1 MQAPI
6 SVKNK
11 MVSNYLLPKTS
22 TPIRARVILKDAP
35 INSTPINHL
44 KLCVS
49 PNGNKENLDC
59 SNNSYRDLNKAGEVN
74 NIRKNRQE
82 GKASNLI
89 SFADFRFSKKDC
101 QIMGTGIQMND

>member
-6 SVKNK
+6 SIKNK
-11 MVSNYLLPKTS
+11 MVSNCLLPKTS
-22 TPIRARVILKDAP
+22 TPIRARVISKDAP

-59 SNNSYRDLNKAGEVN
+59 SNNSYRDLNKGGDVN
-74 NIRKNRQE
+74 NIGKNKQE
-82 GKASNLI
+82 GKPSNMI
-89 SFADFRFSKKDC
+89 SFAEFRFSKKDY
-101 QIMGTGIQMND
+101 QFMGTGIETND